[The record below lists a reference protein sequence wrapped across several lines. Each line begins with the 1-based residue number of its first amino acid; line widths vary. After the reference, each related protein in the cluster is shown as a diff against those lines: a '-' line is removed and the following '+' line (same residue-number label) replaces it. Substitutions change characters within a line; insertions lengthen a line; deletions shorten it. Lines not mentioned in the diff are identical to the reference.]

1 MAAAISS
8 NPAPIKSVTIS
19 SIDCPG
25 NSSAS
30 ACSLAASSSAK
41 RTEYSF
47 AVLRGAAVFFH
58 RSSKGLNFTTTPPY
72 RTKATGYYRPRG
84 HSISAQ
90 SKSRPINLPSS
101 GNSPHLGT
109 AQSPDGAGAAG
120 SSWRRNLAGVFEY
133 SSRALAL
140 VWSTNKAL
148 SITLAVLTLIA
159 VVLPAG
165 RAFLG
170 AQNVH
175 APVRASGLCPRTG
188 TPHRADVGVLCV
200 VWGGGEECGREGE
213 FQGDGLGGLRGGGT
227 EQRIK
232 IYLEAVR
239 GEEDSA
245 KKGKLFD
252 VGQRFLER
260 YGEFFPRL
268 YREDRD
274 LTLRR

>member
-8 NPAPIKSVTIS
+8 KPAPSKSVTIS

-25 NSSAS
+25 NSSAR
-30 ACSLAASSSAK
+30 ACSLAASSSGK
-41 RTEYSF
+41 RMAYSF
-47 AVLRGAAVFFH
+47 AVLGGTAVFFH

-72 RTKATGYYRPRG
+72 RTKSTGYYRPRG

-101 GNSPHLGT
+101 GNSPHLGA

-159 VVLPAG
+159 GVLPAG
-165 RAFLG
+165 VAF
-170 AQNVH
+170 
-175 APVRASGLCPRTG
+175 VRAQIVDAVIPAPGLHHPPRT
-188 TPHRADVGVLCV
+188 PPPRPFV
-200 VWGGGEECGREGE
+200 R
-213 FQGDGLGGLRGGGT
+213 
-227 EQRIK
+227 
-232 IYLEAVR
+232 YLAP
-239 GEEDSA
+239 
-245 KKGKLFD
+245 
-252 VGQRFLER
+252 QH
-260 YGEFFPRL
+260 FPL
-268 YREDRD
+268 PPPPPPPPA
-274 LTLRR
+274 

>member
-30 ACSLAASSSAK
+30 ACSLAASSSAR
-41 RTEYSF
+41 RTAYSF

-120 SSWRRNLAGVFEY
+120 GWRRNLAGVFGY

-140 VWSTNKAL
+140 VCSTNKAL
-148 SITLAVLTLIA
+148 SGTLGLLTLIA
-159 VVLPAG
+159 GVLPAG
-165 RAFLG
+165 VAFVG
-170 AQNVH
+170 AQIVDAVIH
-175 APVRASGLCPRTG
+175 AAGLHHRPGTTYLSDVVRYVA
-188 TPHRADVGVLCV
+188 
-200 VWGGGEECGREGE
+200 
-213 FQGDGLGGLRGGGT
+213 
-227 EQRIK
+227 
-232 IYLEAVR
+232 LEALLVAATATAQR
-239 GEEDSA
+239 GSCLA
-245 KKGKLFD
+245 QSL
-252 VGQRFLER
+252 L
-260 YGEFFPRL
+260 
-268 YREDRD
+268 
-274 LTLRR
+274 